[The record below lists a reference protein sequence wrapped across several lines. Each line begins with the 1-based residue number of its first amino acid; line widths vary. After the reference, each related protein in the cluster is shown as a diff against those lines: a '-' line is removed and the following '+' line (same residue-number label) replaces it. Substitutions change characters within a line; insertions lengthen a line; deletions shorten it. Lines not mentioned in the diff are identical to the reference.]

1 MASDFLSHNIT
12 IIGGDYRQFLL
23 YEDFVQRGFSVSGI
37 ALQNNT
43 FPDTQ
48 KEAEVHA
55 ESICSITTLLPSDV
69 WITGIPF
76 TKDHVHIYSENPNCM
91 ITLEYFFRFLTQHP
105 PKMLIGGH
113 FTKELIDFSREYQIP
128 CHDLL
133 KCDAI
138 AIENAIP
145 TAEGAIYHAIEAS
158 PTVLHKSSCLVLGF
172 GKCGKV
178 LAAKLKGM
186 DAKVT
191 ICARREEDLAAAEAM
206 GYEVKTYKNLTTSL
220 GSYMFLFNTVPA
232 RILDKNKLSY
242 VNKDAVIIDI
252 ASVPGGVDFETAKN
266 LGIKTKHCLGIPGKL
281 SPKTAADILSKQ
293 IITLLK
299 SL

>member
-37 ALQNNT
+37 ALQNT
-43 FPDTQ
+43 TLP
-48 KEAEVHA
+48 EAESGTDLHA
-55 ESICSITTLLPSDV
+55 ESIGSITTLLPSDV

-76 TKDHVHIYSENPNCM
+76 TKDHVHIYSENSNCL
-91 ITLEYFFRFLTQHP
+91 ITMEYFFHYLIQHP

-113 FTKELIDFSREYQIP
+113 FPKELIDFSREYQIP

-158 PTVLHKSSCLVLGF
+158 SCVLHKNNCLVLGF

-178 LAAKLKGM
+178 LAAKLHGM
-186 DAKVT
+186 GANVT
-191 ICARREEDLAAAEAM
+191 VCARREEDLASAEAM
-206 GYEVKTYKNLTTSL
+206 GYETKNYETLIPSL

-232 RILDKNKLSY
+232 RILDKKKLSY

-252 ASVPGGVDFETAKN
+252 ASMPGGVDFETAKN
-266 LGIKTKHCLGIPGKL
+266 LGIETRHCLGIPGKL
-281 SPKTAADILSKQ
+281 SPKTAAHILSKQ

-299 SL
+299 SI

>member
-1 MASDFLSHNIT
+1 MASDFLSNNIT

-43 FPDTQ
+43 PA
-48 KEAEVHA
+48 KETKLQA
-55 ESICSITTLLPSDV
+55 ESICSMTTLLPSDV

-76 TKDHVHIYSENPNCM
+76 TKDQVHIYSENPNCF
-91 ITLEYFFRFLTQHP
+91 ITMEYFFHHLAQNP

-113 FTKELIDFSREYQIP
+113 FPKELIDFCRSYQIP

-145 TAEGAIYHAIEAS
+145 TAEGAIYHAIKAS
-158 PTVLHKSSCLVLGF
+158 PCVLHKNKCLVLGF

-178 LAAKLKGM
+178 LAAKLKGL
-186 DAKVT
+186 DALVT
-191 ICARREEDLAAAEAM
+191 VCARKEEDLAAAEAC
-206 GYEVKTYKNLTTSL
+206 GYEVKNYENVTPSL

-232 RILDKNKLSY
+232 CILDKRKLSY
-242 VNKDAVIIDI
+242 VNKEAVIVDI
-252 ASVPGGVDFETAKN
+252 ASMPGGVDFETAKN
-266 LGIKTKHCLGIPGKL
+266 LGIPTVHCLGIPGKL
-281 SPKTAADILSKQ
+281 APKTASQILAKQ
-293 IITLLK
+293 ILTLLK
-299 SL
+299 SI